1 MFLRTPTSNTHTHTG
16 LHVHTGPHQQAHM
29 HAMNQHKFNEN
40 YQIITWW
47 RPKCSFRK
55 TEWWEGFFCGSDGI
69 HFCLQRRETLFGIR
83 SDSPLIV
90 GFAENFMWTKTL
102 PTETVYRSV
111 VENLIRWP
119 KCVQHLYC
127 LNFWISFPF
136 LSALI
141 SKYST
146 SSRCVYFFFV
156 SSVTLCVELSLRSF
170 IFFLCVMK
178 CVLLSMKMV
187 CVYTDVSR
195 THTRTHLPNTKYV
208 IRQCRTILVYGIG
221 HLSMHVTVCV
231 SILSECFFLLS
242 SECRARCNLIG
253 SKVKA
258 EFSSDINYNVCE

>member
-1 MFLRTPTSNTHTHTG
+1 MYT
-16 LHVHTGPHQQAHM
+16 QAHISRLICTQWINTNLTKIIRSSLDGAQNVASGRLSGGKAFFVVRM
-29 HAMNQHKFNEN
+29 VFTFVCNEERHFLVSVS
-40 YQIITWW
+40 IRLWLWALPRTLCE
-47 RPKCSFRK
+47 PKHCPLK
-55 TEWWEGFFCGSDGI
+55 LCIVLLWK
-69 HFCLQRRETLFGIR
+69 TLFAGQN
-83 SDSPLIV
+83 V
-90 GFAENFMWTKTL
+90 FNTFTAWTFEFL
-102 PTETVYRSV
+102 S
-111 VENLIRWP
+111 L
-119 KCVQHLYC
+119 
-127 LNFWISFPF
+127 F